1 MTIPA
6 NNEASPPLATHIM
19 SFASGFAKTL
29 VHILITWVRL
39 VPLVLFW
46 LTVVAAFSLSDNDLQ
61 SLIESFLE
69 ANPQEL
75 LLTIKSLFSMLSLAS
90 LLMAGFYVHLQN
102 STVSSVSGVAGT
114 SIIASA
120 PLSGSKQI
128 DDIATDNTSKPE

>member
-1 MTIPA
+1 MTMPA
-6 NNEASPPLATHIM
+6 NNEASPPLATRIM

-46 LTVVAAFSLSDNDLQ
+46 LTVVAAFVLSDNDLQ

-75 LLTIKSLFSMLSLAS
+75 RLTITSLFSMLSLAS
-90 LLMAGFYVHLQN
+90 LLMAGFYVHMQN
-102 STVSSVSGVAGT
+102 
-114 SIIASA
+114 IASA

>member
-90 LLMAGFYVHLQN
+90 LLMAVYVHLQN